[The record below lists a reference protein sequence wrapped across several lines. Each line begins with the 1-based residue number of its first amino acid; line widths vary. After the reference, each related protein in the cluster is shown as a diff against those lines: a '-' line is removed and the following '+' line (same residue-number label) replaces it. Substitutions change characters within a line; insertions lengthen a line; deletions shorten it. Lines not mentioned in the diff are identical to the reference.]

1 MSKGKGACV
10 KNQVHNMLKEMDKV
24 ELVNLERLTYI
35 LKGLS
40 AGELETLEILLDK
53 GSSESI
59 RQSIRELDDGKRIP
73 IDECKLWGTSSNK

>member
-1 MSKGKGACV
+1 M
-10 KNQVHNMLKEMDKV
+10 NQVHNMLKEMDKV

-40 AGELETLEILLDK
+40 AGQLETLEVLLDK
-53 GSSESI
+53 ESSESI